1 MPTSR
6 RSSGVHRYMT
16 HLVDPSTQ
24 SRSTEM
30 NRAPK
35 SKTWIEIASA
45 PGVIL
50 GLGLVA
56 WELRQNTDQAVL
68 NTRAVEV
75 AAYQDLIAQISELN
89 RIVLENSAF
98 ADLQL
103 RSFAGD
109 TSLKLAEQNQM
120 TSYLW
125 MLFRHGDMVYYQ
137 FEQGVLELE
146 RLESV
151 INPLRNRLTLPGM
164 NEEWATRRPFFAP
177 SFQMYIDSLFDLIG
191 G

>member
-1 MPTSR
+1 MNQTSKLR
-6 RSSGVHRYMT
+6 
-16 HLVDPSTQ
+16 
-24 SRSTEM
+24 
-30 NRAPK
+30 
-35 SKTWIEIASA
+35 TWIEIVSA
-45 PGVIL
+45 AGVML

-89 RIVLENSAF
+89 RVVLENPDF
-98 ADLQL
+98 ADLQV

-109 TSLKLAEQNQM
+109 TSLTPAEQNQM
-120 TSYLW
+120 ASFLW
-125 MLFRHGDMVYYQ
+125 MLFRHGDMAYYQ
-137 FEQGVLELE
+137 FEQGVLDLE

-151 INPLRNRLTLPGM
+151 MSPLRDRLTLPGM
-164 NEEWATRRPFFAP
+164 HEEWAARRPSFAP
-177 SFQMYIDSLFDLIG
+177 GSQVYIDGLFDSIG

>member
-1 MPTSR
+1 
-6 RSSGVHRYMT
+6 
-16 HLVDPSTQ
+16 
-24 SRSTEM
+24 M

-109 TSLKLAEQNQM
+109 TSLKSAEQNQM

-164 NEEWATRRPFFAP
+164 NEEWVTRRPFFVP